1 MKINDYI
8 KKNKLNSLLLKKNF
22 FIEKF
27 NKSKFEKKVNIKFLG
42 GYTISDLQDWIEI
55 FCKYNKIQC
64 NFTEHQWGPGF
75 SSLLNLKTKNDSEDY
90 MIIIN
95 SWRDLFAQNNFNE
108 FIITP
113 EEIIK
118 LFRTYKNH
126 SKSKIIIT
134 LFDYPEI
141 EISIKQKNLKTI
153 INHLN
158 NEIYRIFE
166 NNSSVS
172 ILNEQQNVMS
182 KNLQWNSQR
191 DWHSFGKILTTEAS
205 LVVSNAISNVIKYS
219 FIAPKKVLILDLD
232 NTIWGGV
239 IGDDGPENLK
249 IGDESPEGRIFL
261 EIQSYFKMIKE
272 SGILLAIVSKNEKSL
287 AIDGLKI
294 KKNILKLSDFTS
306 LRMNWKKKSENILS
320 ISKELNLGLDSF
332 VFIDDNPAEREEVAK
347 QLPEVSIPNIGDNP
361 ENFIKIIND
370 HSYFNLNSKISKED
384 IARTSLY
391 QTENMRVK
399 LKKKNKSHS
408 SFLKS
413 LKIEVIFIKKIID
426 NIDRIHQLT
435 NKTNQFNLTT
445 KRLTLSEVKRYIS
458 HPQKKVIAVQAKD
471 KFGDYG
477 IISILYLSKNL
488 NTWNIDNWV
497 MSCRVFAK
505 SIESAIL
512 FSLIKHLKKNKKFK
526 LKTTYIVS
534 KKNHLIFDTLKYLG
548 FTINKQ
554 YSKIKTEW
562 ILEKQNIKHYCIIK
576 NGI

>member
-75 SSLLNLKTKNDSEDY
+75 SSLLNSKTKNDNEDY

-108 FIITP
+108 LIIMP

-126 SKSKIIIT
+126 NKSKIIIT

-141 EISIKQKNLKTI
+141 EILIKQKNLKTI

-158 NEIYRIFE
+158 NEIYRIFFFFC
-166 NNSSVS
+166 SVS

-182 KNLQWNSQR
+182 KNLQWDSQR

-219 FIAPKKVLILDLD
+219 FIAPKKVLVLDLD

-399 LKKKNKSHS
+399 LKKKNNSHS

-445 KRLTLSEVKRYIS
+445 KRLTLSELKKYIS

-477 IISILYLSKNL
+477 IISILYLSKSL
-488 NTWNIDNWV
+488 NSWNIDNWV

-548 FTINKQ
+548 FSINKQ
-554 YSKIKTEW
+554 YSKIKSEW

>member
-75 SSLLNLKTKNDSEDY
+75 SSLLNSKTKNDNEDY

-108 FIITP
+108 LIIMP

-126 SKSKIIIT
+126 NKSKIIIT

-141 EISIKQKNLKTI
+141 EILIKQKNLKTI

-182 KNLQWNSQR
+182 KNLQWDSQR

-219 FIAPKKVLILDLD
+219 FIAPKKVLVLDLD

-399 LKKKNKSHS
+399 LKKKNNSHS

-445 KRLTLSEVKRYIS
+445 KRLTLSELKKYIS

-477 IISILYLSKNL
+477 IISILYLSKSL
-488 NTWNIDNWV
+488 NSWNIDNWV

-548 FTINKQ
+548 FSLNKQ
-554 YSKIKTEW
+554 YSKIKSEW

>member
-55 FCKYNKIQC
+55 FCKYSKIQC

-75 SSLLNLKTKNDSEDY
+75 SSLLNSKTKNDNEDY

-108 FIITP
+108 LIIMP

-126 SKSKIIIT
+126 NKSKIIIT

-141 EISIKQKNLKTI
+141 EILIKQKNLKII

-182 KNLQWNSQR
+182 KNLQWDSQR

-219 FIAPKKVLILDLD
+219 FIAPKKVLVLDLD

-399 LKKKNKSHS
+399 LKKKK
-408 SFLKS
+408 
-413 LKIEVIFIKKIID
+413 
-426 NIDRIHQLT
+426 
-435 NKTNQFNLTT
+435 
-445 KRLTLSEVKRYIS
+445 
-458 HPQKKVIAVQAKD
+458 
-471 KFGDYG
+471 
-477 IISILYLSKNL
+477 
-488 NTWNIDNWV
+488 
-497 MSCRVFAK
+497 
-505 SIESAIL
+505 
-512 FSLIKHLKKNKKFK
+512 
-526 LKTTYIVS
+526 
-534 KKNHLIFDTLKYLG
+534 
-548 FTINKQ
+548 
-554 YSKIKTEW
+554 
-562 ILEKQNIKHYCIIK
+562 
-576 NGI
+576 

>member
-75 SSLLNLKTKNDSEDY
+75 SSLLNSKTKNDNEDY

-108 FIITP
+108 LIIMP

-126 SKSKIIIT
+126 NKSKIIIT

-141 EISIKQKNLKTI
+141 EILIKQKNLKTI

-182 KNLQWNSQR
+182 KNLQWDSQR

-219 FIAPKKVLILDLD
+219 FIAPKKVLVLDLD

-399 LKKKNKSHS
+399 LKKKNNSHS

-445 KRLTLSEVKRYIS
+445 KRLTLSELKKYIS

-477 IISILYLSKNL
+477 IISILYLSKSL
-488 NTWNIDNWV
+488 NSWNIDNWV

-548 FTINKQ
+548 FSVNKQ
-554 YSKIKTEW
+554 YSKIKSEW

>member
-75 SSLLNLKTKNDSEDY
+75 SSLLNSKTKNDNEDY

-108 FIITP
+108 LIIMP

-126 SKSKIIIT
+126 NKSKIIIT

-141 EISIKQKNLKTI
+141 EILIKQKNLKTI

-182 KNLQWNSQR
+182 KNLQWDSQR

-219 FIAPKKVLILDLD
+219 FIAPKKVLVLDLD

-399 LKKKNKSHS
+399 LKKKNNSHS

-445 KRLTLSEVKRYIS
+445 KRLTLSELKKYIS

-477 IISILYLSKNL
+477 IISILYLSKSL
-488 NTWNIDNWV
+488 NSWNIDNWV

-548 FTINKQ
+548 FSINKQ
-554 YSKIKTEW
+554 YSKIKSEW